1 MHLLRNYST
10 ATKLTNGASSKLPR
24 YKLQRVIDYIN
35 DNLRDDL
42 TLHKISAILSMSPYH
57 FAHAFKQAT
66 GLAPHRYVIQ
76 RRVERAKS
84 LLRETDLSITEIA
97 HQVGYANQS
106 NFSAVFHQ
114 FTAQTPRSFRNG
126 A

>member
-1 MHLLRNYST
+1 M
-10 ATKLTNGASSKLPR
+10 LPR
-24 YKLQRVIDYIN
+24 YKLQRVTDYIN

-42 TLHKISAILSMSPYH
+42 TLGKMSATLSMSPFH
-57 FAHAFKQAT
+57 FAHAFRQAT

-76 RRVERAKS
+76 RRVERAKL

-97 HQVGYANQS
+97 HLVGYSNQS
-106 NFSAVFHQ
+106 NFSAVFHRV
-114 FTAQTPRSFRNG
+114 TGHTPRSYRSE